1 MSHTWKCH
9 MGKEKWKMREIRKV
23 TYSSVN
29 SMFVIDGNFTIIIAK
44 KPKRRYRTII
54 RSFYKTDTFVNR
66 LRKKI
71 I

>member
-1 MSHTWKCH
+1 
-9 MGKEKWKMREIRKV
+9 MREIKKV

-29 SMFVIDGNFTIIIAK
+29 SMVVIDGNFTKMIVK
-44 KPKRRYRTII
+44 KPKKRYRTII
-54 RSFYKTDTFVNR
+54 RSFYKTDTFANR